1 MNDFVQTTDFVE
13 TTAYM
18 QIKYIYLHYFYFSM
32 YIIGNDIALSFKKIM
47 MSCYLDD
54 ETDVPAS
61 PSPIPLEERPSIGK

>member
-1 MNDFVQTTDFVE
+1 
-13 TTAYM
+13 
-18 QIKYIYLHYFYFSM
+18 M

-54 ETDVPAS
+54 ETDVNAS